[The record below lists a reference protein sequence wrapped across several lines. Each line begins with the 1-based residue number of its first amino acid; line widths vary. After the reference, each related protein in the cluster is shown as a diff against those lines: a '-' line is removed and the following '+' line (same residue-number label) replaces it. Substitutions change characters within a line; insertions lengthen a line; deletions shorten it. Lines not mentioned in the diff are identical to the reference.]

1 MKDTEMEMEIIFGD
15 ENHEQT
21 LAQIRAAKSFFGHEN
36 SATFQS
42 ALSDGMTLASLS
54 KRKLELRLSLAPFN
68 QLLQNSNTSQENGK
82 EIVMM
87 NDYSAFHLLE

>member
-68 QLLQNSNTSQENGK
+68 LLLQNSNIFQENGK
-82 EIVMM
+82 EIVMT
-87 NDYSAFHLLE
+87 NDYLASHLLE

>member
-42 ALSDGMTLASLS
+42 ASSDGMTLASLS
-54 KRKLELRLSLAPFN
+54 RRRLELRLSLAPFN
-68 QLLQNSNTSQENGK
+68 QLLQTSNTSEENGK
-82 EIVMM
+82 ETVMRK
-87 NDYSAFHLLE
+87 DYLEFLLLE